1 MCHLVLLLPIFGLI
15 VFWIWP
21 LSISLPVYLV
31 ILMLSGLIYFALLK
45 AMHKPVVTGRE
56 GLIGESV
63 DVIDMLN
70 HNGHVRYEGEIWEA
84 YSNDSLIKGDKAII
98 LEINGLKLKIGKEHA
113 LSHSAEIKKHCH

>member
-1 MCHLVLLLPIFGLI
+1 MCHVILLMPFIGLV

-21 LSISLPVYLV
+21 LSTALPVYLV
-31 ILMLSGLIYFALLK
+31 ILSLSGIIYFALLK

-63 DVIDMLN
+63 DIIDMSN

-84 YSNDSLIKGDKAII
+84 YSEDSLYKGDKAII
-98 LEINGLKLKIGKEHA
+98 LEVNGLKLKIGKEHKLTTEA
-113 LSHSAEIKKHCH
+113 NIRDHCN